1 LENDTTEL
9 GELCLFSGGQVEL
22 DSLENIVFRMKIG
35 SVVGTP
41 HKRSTRD
48 VTETF

>member
-1 LENDTTEL
+1 MTLL
-9 GELCLFSGGQVEL
+9 GELCLFRSGQIEF
-22 DSLENIVFRMKIG
+22 DSLKNIVFRMKIG